1 MRRPISLRGAGSRCW
16 GLKSTT
22 FFTTRAHRTDSPGL
36 FAWPIMNTLVFIA
49 AGFSGHGFKFCSVVG
64 EIMAELATTGATRH
78 NLDLFRVSR
87 ERETRAI
94 D

>member
-1 MRRPISLRGAGSRCW
+1 
-16 GLKSTT
+16 
-22 FFTTRAHRTDSPGL
+22 
-36 FAWPIMNTLVFIA
+36 MNTLVFIA